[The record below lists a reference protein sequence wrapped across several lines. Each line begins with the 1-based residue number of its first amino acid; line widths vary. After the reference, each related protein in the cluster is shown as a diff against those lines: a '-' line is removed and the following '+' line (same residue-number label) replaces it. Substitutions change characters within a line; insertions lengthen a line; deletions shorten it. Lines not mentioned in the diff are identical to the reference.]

1 VISVARGFNK
11 VILMGN
17 LARDP
22 EVRYTTS
29 NQAIAKLTVAVN
41 RVSKN
46 RNGEVQEQ
54 VDFIPVVVFGN
65 QAENCERYLRKG
77 SAVLVE
83 GRMQVRNYETSSGE
97 RRWITEVVAQL
108 VNFVGTR
115 RDNDGDSQNQ
125 GNQRGGEDRKE
136 RVGSLREKGFD
147 DEFPMDFS
155 EVDSD
160 KGDDDEVDIPF

>member
-1 VISVARGFNK
+1 MARGFNK

-29 NQAIAKLTVAVN
+29 NQAIAKITVAVN
-41 RVSKN
+41 RISKN
-46 RNGEVQEQ
+46 RDGEVQEQ

-97 RRWITEVVAQL
+97 RRWVTEVVAQQ
-108 VNFVGTR
+108 VNFVGSR
-115 RDNDGDSQNQ
+115 RDNDGGYRGQEADS
-125 GNQRGGEDRKE
+125 GTTRKE

-147 DEFPMDFS
+147 DDFPMDFS
-155 EVDSD
+155 EVDSE
-160 KGDDDEVDIPF
+160 KGEDDEVDIPF

>member
-1 VISVARGFNK
+1 MARGFNK

-115 RDNDGDSQNQ
+115 KDNDGAYQNQ

-155 EVDSD
+155 EIDSD

>member
-1 VISVARGFNK
+1 MARGFNK

-29 NQAIAKLTVAVN
+29 NQAIAKITVAVN
-41 RVSKN
+41 RISKN

-83 GRMQVRNYETSSGE
+83 GRMQVRSYETSGGE
-97 RRWITEVVAQL
+97 RRWVTEVVAQL
-108 VNFVGTR
+108 VNFVGSK
-115 RDNDGDSQNQ
+115 RDNDGDYQSQ
-125 GNQRGGEDRKE
+125 GPQRGGENRKE

-155 EVDSD
+155 EVDSE

>member
-1 VISVARGFNK
+1 VVARGFNK

-46 RNGEVQEQ
+46 RSGEVQEQ

-115 RDNDGDSQNQ
+115 RDNNGDYQNQ
-125 GNQRGGEDRKE
+125 GDQRRGEGRNE

-160 KGDDDEVDIPF
+160 KGDEDEVDIPF

>member
-1 VISVARGFNK
+1 MARGFNK

-29 NQAIAKLTVAVN
+29 NQAIAKITVAVN
-41 RVSKN
+41 RISKN
-46 RNGEVQEQ
+46 RDGEVQEQ

-83 GRMQVRNYETSSGE
+83 GRMQVRN
-97 RRWITEVVAQL
+97 
-108 VNFVGTR
+108 
-115 RDNDGDSQNQ
+115 
-125 GNQRGGEDRKE
+125 
-136 RVGSLREKGFD
+136 
-147 DEFPMDFS
+147 
-155 EVDSD
+155 
-160 KGDDDEVDIPF
+160 